1 MFVAALVLAVAVVA
15 LGDQPKVIPA
25 YSGAVPDV
33 ECPLG
38 VSPAQ
43 TFCYATSVPIPGAPQ
58 PFDIGVPTTVDGA
71 PITYV
76 SVSDSAPLSG
86 VPADDILIALHKT
99 RSQAVVMTV
108 TWGHGS
114 ISALYVPTVPVS
126 TVLATAEANWDAPAV
141 TDRSTATVGGRS
153 VAVLSRRDG
162 IKDYIFAVG
171 PVVYAVETGDEANA
185 SELIAA
191 IP

>member
-1 MFVAALVLAVAVVA
+1 
-15 LGDQPKVIPA
+15 
-25 YSGAVPDV
+25 
-33 ECPLG
+33 
-38 VSPAQ
+38 
-43 TFCYATSVPIPGAPQ
+43 
-58 PFDIGVPTTVDGA
+58 VDGA

-99 RSQAVVMTV
+99 RSQAVVMMG

-162 IKDYIFAVG
+162 IKDYILAVG